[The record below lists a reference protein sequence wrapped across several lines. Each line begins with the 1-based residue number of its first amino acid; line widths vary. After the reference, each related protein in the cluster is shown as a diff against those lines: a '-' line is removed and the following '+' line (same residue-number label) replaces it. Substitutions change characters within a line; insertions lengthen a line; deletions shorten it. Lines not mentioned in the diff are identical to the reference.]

1 MKKVLILMFVT
12 VFALTGV
19 AAAKGPGSRGHA
31 DGPGG
36 DGQKGVSGT
45 LWERDRVTQALSLT
59 QEETAKLTELHND
72 HRSTVQDMSEDLREQ
87 RQAMKEIIQSEDFS
101 PSDAK
106 KLFKSTEKVRTRIH
120 EERFELQ
127 IQQRQLLGPER
138 YVKLQKMERRA
149 MERRRERQ

>member
-36 DGQKGVSGT
+36 DGQKGVRGT
-45 LWERDRVTQALSLT
+45 FWERDRVTQALSLT
-59 QEETAKLTELHND
+59 QEETAKLTELQND
-72 HRSTVQDMSEDLREQ
+72 HRNTVQVMSEDLREQ

-106 KLFKSTEKVRTRIH
+106 KLFKSTEKARARIH
-120 EERFELQ
+120 EKRFELQ

-138 YVKLQKMERRA
+138 YVKLRKMERRA
-149 MERRRERQ
+149 MERNRGNQ